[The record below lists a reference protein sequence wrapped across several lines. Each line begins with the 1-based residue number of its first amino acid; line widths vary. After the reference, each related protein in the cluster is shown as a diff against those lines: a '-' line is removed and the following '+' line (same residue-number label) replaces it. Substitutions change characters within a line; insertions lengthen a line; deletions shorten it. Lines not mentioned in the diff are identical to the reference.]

1 MAILKINKNSSKDS
15 RSLRM
20 TFLWLFHFEGGIHS
34 LNGMHFNAGIGLGPC
49 EVSMSL
55 HNWDKWK

>member
-1 MAILKINKNSSKDS
+1 MALLKIKRNVNGKS

-20 TFLWLFHFEGGIHS
+20 TFLWLLHLEGGFHS